1 MHNGKP
7 ERRDNKKRNK
17 QRFKSSPKR
26 NRNNKKRSNEKN
38 LKLEGEELVSLSVK
52 QTLKRLLIS
61 CAVIVVLSL
70 AAVFVCGGNV
80 AQTCLA
86 LIIAVAVN
94 TLSAIFAAP
103 RLWMSLNK

>member
-1 MHNGKP
+1 M
-7 ERRDNKKRNK
+7 
-17 QRFKSSPKR
+17 
-26 NRNNKKRSNEKN
+26 
-38 LKLEGEELVSLSVK
+38 
-52 QTLKRLLIS
+52 
-61 CAVIVVLSL
+61 CVIVVLSL